1 MANLMIPAS
10 YVSLYA
16 YCKDDTPPKF
26 KPINWIKKN
35 KIYKIKYITESL
47 NTDEFAI
54 TITDDKG
61 NEIIPSDTIRAFK
74 SERFDF
80 FEFYL
85 N

>member
-1 MANLMIPAS
+1 MANLMRPAS

-26 KPINWIKKN
+26 KPLNWIKKN
-35 KIYKIKYITESL
+35 RLYKIKYITDSL
-47 NTDEFAI
+47 NTDEMAI
-54 TITDDKG
+54 TIVDNSG
-61 NEIIPSDTIRAFK
+61 NEINPSETIKAFK

-80 FEFYL
+80 FQIIL